1 MRRPVGTPGRYIVG
15 ERLEAHGVVEVFR
28 AEPVDGEIDAPIV
41 LKRLPDALAGEPDF
55 VTRFVDDARVATRLD
70 HPRIVKVHDF
80 VASEQGVFLV
90 MDLVDGPDLHAVLAF
105 YAKQRRTLPPELAAY
120 IATQA
125 LDALD
130 YAHRAS
136 GPRGEPLHA
145 VHGGIAPSSLVI
157 TRQGQVKITDFGTG
171 RVSSRA
177 RGDDARR
184 WLRYLSPE
192 QVRGEPVDG
201 RSDVWSLGVVLA
213 EMVMGTRLFDAP
225 DDVQLLLAVRRGDLA
240 RLDEYGVEIP
250 RALEAIIRKALA
262 VDLEQRFA
270 SARAFGDALANYLA
284 GARRRTGTQLVDQRR
299 DLDAELVTIAAIPRE
314 RASSSPPAPLA
325 LGRVQLAKAS
335 PPAGVRA
342 ISDDDVPAPR
352 PFARAPTSPPHGA
365 LHAGRVVDLLCGIAR
380 DNRTC
385 ALVLES
391 GEHFKH
397 AWFHDGNPVFV
408 ASNVPDDRFGEFLV
422 RRAVLTRAQLDHVLA
437 VLDRYQGRMGQA
449 LVSLGLIGPVDAIR
463 LLASQV
469 TAKLVSACA
478 WQVGNYELRDGETNP
493 YPALTLEL
501 DTYAIVGKALSALPV
516 DRLTTWSTRVAD
528 SAPEL
533 DLHELRAFGFDALA
547 LDRLADMAAG
557 ATLHAIHDRMASPLE
572 RLHFTAIAYVLW
584 RCGVLRFG

>member
-1 MRRPVGTPGRYIVG
+1 MRGPVGTPGRYIVG
-15 ERLEAHGVVEVFR
+15 ERLEAHGVAEVFR
-28 AEPVDGEIDAPIV
+28 AEPVEGELDAPIV

-55 VTRFVDDARVATRLD
+55 VTTFVDDARVAMRLD
-70 HPRIVKVHDF
+70 HAQIVKVHDF
-80 VASEQGVFLV
+80 VASEQGVYLV
-90 MDLVDGPDLHAVLAF
+90 MDLVDGSDLHAILAF
-105 YAKQRRTLPPELAAY
+105 HAKQRRTLPAELAAH
-120 IATQA
+120 IAVQA
-125 LDALD
+125 LAGLD

-145 VHGGIAPSSLVI
+145 VHGGIAPSAIVV
-157 TRQGQVKITDFGTG
+157 TRQGQVKLTDFGIG

-192 QVRGEPVDG
+192 QVRGEPIDG

-213 EMVMGTRLFDAP
+213 EMAMGTRLFDAP
-225 DDVQLLLAVRRGDLA
+225 DDVQLLLMVRRGDLV
-240 RLDEYGVEIP
+240 RLDEHGAEIP

-270 SARAFGDALANYLA
+270 SARAFGDALMGFLA
-284 GARRRTGTQLVDQRR
+284 ATRRRAGTSLADQRR
-299 DLDAELVTIAAIPRE
+299 QLDSELVTIAAIPRE
-314 RASSSPPAPLA
+314 RATSSPPAPSTV
-325 LGRVQLAKAS
+325 GRIQLAKAS

-342 ISDDDVPAPR
+342 ISDDDPPAPR
-352 PFARAPTSPPHGA
+352 AFPRAPTSPPQGA
-365 LHAGRVVDLLCGIAR
+365 LTPGRVVDLLCGIAR

-391 GEHFKH
+391 GTHFKH

-408 ASNVPDDRFGEFLV
+408 ASNVPEDRFGEFLV
-422 RRAVLTRAQLDHVLA
+422 RRAVLTRDQLDHVLA

-469 TAKLVSACA
+469 TAKLVSACS
-478 WQVGNYELRDGETNP
+478 WQDGTYELRDGETNP

-501 DTYAIVGKALSALPV
+501 DTHAIVGKSLSALPV
-516 DRLTTWSTRVAD
+516 DRLTTWSARIAD
-528 SAPEL
+528 SPPEL
-533 DLHELRAFGFDALA
+533 DLAQLRAFAFDATA
-547 LDRLADMAAG
+547 LDRLADVAAG
-557 ATLHAIHDRMASPLE
+557 ATLHTIQDRMSSPLE

-584 RCGVLRFG
+584 RCGILRFA